1 MASSS
6 TSASREGHYR
16 GVRKRPW
23 GRYAA
28 EIRDP
33 WKKTRV
39 WLGTFDTPE
48 EAALAYDG
56 AARSLR
62 GAKAKTNFP
71 PAPVTSGGLRL
82 DLNVPIS
89 DHHLNHWP
97 SLPPGR
103 ILIGEFL
110 RTGVLK
116 EMSGSGCGDPSFT
129 GNTAAIPVH
138 NPSVSTISSHPVV
151 ECSSATSASFLGTM
165 QRGLPIDL
173 NEPPPLWM

>member
-1 MASSS
+1 MAS
-6 TSASREGHYR
+6 SREGHYR

-62 GAKAKTNFP
+62 GSKAKTNFP
-71 PAPVTSGGLRL
+71 VTPSSPPPLSL
-82 DLNVPIS
+82 DLNLASHRRWPLAS
-89 DHHLNHWP
+89 APHHHRLAAM
-97 SLPPGR
+97 
-103 ILIGEFL
+103 GEFL
-110 RTGVLK
+110 QTGVIK
-116 EMSGSGCGDPSFT
+116 EMNFVCDRSSTGQSGVVDVSNGP
-129 GNTAAIPVH
+129 PVPE
-138 NPSVSTISSHPVV
+138 NGST
-151 ECSSATSASFLGTM
+151 ASFLGIVR
-165 QRGLPIDL
+165 RGLPIDL
-173 NEPPPLWM
+173 NEPPPLWL

>member
-1 MASSS
+1 MAS
-6 TSASREGHYR
+6 TREGHYR

-62 GAKAKTNFP
+62 GVKAKTNFP
-71 PAPVTSGGLRL
+71 PPFVAPPPAFPL
-82 DLNVPIS
+82 DLNLPG
-89 DHHLNHWP
+89 DHGLRGCWP
-97 SLPPGR
+97 PLPGR
-103 ILIGEFL
+103 RFMIGEFL
-110 RTGVLK
+110 QAGVPFK
-116 EMSGSGCGDPSFT
+116 DMCM
-129 GNTAAIPVH
+129 NMNVAAPPPTPEVG
-138 NPSVSTISSHPVV
+138 VSAAS
-151 ECSSATSASFLGTM
+151 SSAPPVPENGGAANVFGIVK
-165 QRGLPIDL
+165 RGLPIDL
-173 NEPPPLWM
+173 NEPPPLWI

>member
-1 MASSS
+1 MAS
-6 TSASREGHYR
+6 SREGHYR

-71 PAPVTSGGLRL
+71 PPVTANLPL
-82 DLNVPIS
+82 DLNLPSDINNNHHHHRWIS
-89 DHHLNHWP
+89 TPSTPYHHRHQQ
-97 SLPPGR
+97 R
-103 ILIGEFL
+103 FAFGEFL
-110 RTGVLK
+110 QTGVLK
-116 EMSGSGCGDPSFT
+116 EVNFDGQ
-129 GNTAAIPVH
+129 
-138 NPSVSTISSHPVV
+138 
-151 ECSSATSASFLGTM
+151 TSASVKNVDAAVSGGAPMPENVSTASLLGIVR
-165 QRGLPIDL
+165 RGLPIDL
-173 NEPPPLWM
+173 NEPPPLWL